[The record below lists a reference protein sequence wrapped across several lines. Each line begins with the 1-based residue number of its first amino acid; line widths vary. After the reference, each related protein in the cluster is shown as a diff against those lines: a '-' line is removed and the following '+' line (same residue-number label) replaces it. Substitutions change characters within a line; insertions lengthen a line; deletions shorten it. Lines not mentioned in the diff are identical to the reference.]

1 MQQLPSAENEV
12 GNILAYNEELRESP
26 MLWYHGDIPSDL
38 LDVSWIRLFLITF
51 QFNLFSMELLTD
63 HNTMFLTIKDKTKFA
78 FIFLKNIY
86 IPIFLFKDE
95 QFKVL
100 VY

>member
-1 MQQLPSAENEV
+1 
-12 GNILAYNEELRESP
+12 
-26 MLWYHGDIPSDL
+26 
-38 LDVSWIRLFLITF
+38 
-51 QFNLFSMELLTD
+51 MELLTD